1 MSWLSWQVN
10 LRCESS
16 LLWLYMSTKLPI
28 HLICCYCSILA
39 AVEVV
44 HNPIAIRAVRKALG
58 LEDRGPACTFCCR
71 SEAPGGTADHSED
84 LSNLETTE
92 DAAAHKIRCLVA
104 QNQDLYTPQKG
115 WALSYCSR
123 NFLDHARCHCSCAVV
138 RRHMTVLSDS
148 PDPW

>member
-1 MSWLSWQVN
+1 LSWLLWQIT
-10 LRCESS
+10 LRCASS
-16 LLWLYMSTKLPI
+16 LLCLYLSTKLPI
-28 HLICCYCSILA
+28 HLICCYCSSLA

-58 LEDRGPACTFCCR
+58 LEDPGPACTFCCR

-84 LSNLETTE
+84 PSNLETTE
-92 DAAAHKIRCLVA
+92 DVVAHKIRCLVA
-104 QNQDLYTPQKG
+104 QNQDLYTLRKG
-115 WALSYCSR
+115 SALSYCSR
-123 NFLDHARCHCSCAVV
+123 NSLDCARCHCSRAVV